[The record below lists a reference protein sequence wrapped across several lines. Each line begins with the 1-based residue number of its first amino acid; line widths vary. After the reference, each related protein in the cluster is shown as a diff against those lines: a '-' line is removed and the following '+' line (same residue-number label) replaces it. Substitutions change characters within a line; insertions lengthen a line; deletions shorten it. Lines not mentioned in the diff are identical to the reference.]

1 MTVPQPC
8 KTGQIKKACHDRC
21 HCRVRPFGCGD
32 SARGP
37 FVGISVSCLDDATV
51 AELAQ
56 VPVTFVDGW
65 HDAWNTPPQAAR
77 HL

>member
-1 MTVPQPC
+1 
-8 KTGQIKKACHDRC
+8 
-21 HCRVRPFGCGD
+21 VRPFGCGD